1 MKNNKKSSLFG
12 NAVLYIVSFF
22 LSLVLIFITAMLVAG
37 VTLFNDKD
45 LLSRVS
51 GTTYF
56 SELNNEI
63 VTRCGTVA
71 AKGGVDYKAV
81 ESVLTSGRID
91 SDFTVYFNSVSGE
104 NPTGGRDTIDEKA
117 LADELY
123 AAIVSYDADM
133 TENEK
138 ANAKVI
144 AKEMA
149 DEYKE
154 SIVVESFESYI
165 SFADDFKDTGRYIL
179 FVLIALA
186 VYLTIVMVS
195 LNGKKQKHRLFRK
208 FAIVSGS
215 SGLTV
220 LVFSLLVR
228 FSGILEQITFAQTQR
243 EYNLF
248 MNFFDDFLAFTTATG
263 VCWTVVCITLLVL
276 WYMSVTGKLKK

>member
-1 MKNNKKSSLFG
+1 MKNNKKSSPVR

-22 LSLVLIFITAMLVAG
+22 LSLTLVFITSMLVSG

-63 VTRCGTVA
+63 VTRCSTIA

-81 ESVLTSGRID
+81 EGVLNAGRID
-91 SDFTVYFNSVSGE
+91 SDFTVYFNSVSGK
-104 NPTGGRDTIDEKA
+104 NPTGGRGTIDEKA

-123 AAIVSYDADM
+123 SAIVSYDTDI

-138 ANAKVI
+138 ANAKII
-144 AKEMA
+144 AKKMA
-149 DEYKE
+149 EEYKD
-154 SIVVESFESYI
+154 SVVVESFESYI
-165 SFADDFKDTGRYIL
+165 SFADDFKTTGRYVL
-179 FVLIALA
+179 FGLIALA
-186 VYLTIVMVS
+186 VYLVVVMVL
-195 LNGKKQKHRLFRK
+195 LNGKKQKHRLFRR
-208 FAIVSGS
+208 FAIVTGS

-228 FSGILEQITFAQTQR
+228 FSGILEQITFAPTQR

-248 MNFFDDFLAFTTATG
+248 MNFFDDFVAVFTATG
-263 VCWTVVCITLLVL
+263 VFWTVICIMLLVL